1 MQVGAGVKNPHTERT
16 RTSLM
21 NAPKEDYVRRRLSDL
36 QVSLDLVDTDIFRM
50 KNRGGF
56 TRQVNST
63 V

>member
-1 MQVGAGVKNPHTERT
+1 
-16 RTSLM
+16 M